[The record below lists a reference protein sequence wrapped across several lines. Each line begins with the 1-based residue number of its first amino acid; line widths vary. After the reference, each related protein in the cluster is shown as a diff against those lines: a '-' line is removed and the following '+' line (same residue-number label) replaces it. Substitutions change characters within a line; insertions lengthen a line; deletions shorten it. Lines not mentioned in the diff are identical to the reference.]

1 MALICLLCDTSHH
14 PAEACDQIMAVWIAE
29 KRRRAFAEIVATTIR
44 PPPRRAMTP
53 DEFDDETYR
62 QEGFEYGQGGW
73 R

>member
-1 MALICLLCDTSHH
+1 
-14 PAEACDQIMAVWIAE
+14 MAVWIAE